1 MNRFTAFCKHSLYVM
16 HATAPRQTGYSTE
29 VKDFK
34 SNQRVSNK
42 PQNPDGDFSRECTQ
56 SALKIIV
63 FYISMQMSSILVTH
77 DTIVQNNVHQELRH
91 DKLKTM
97 LAELI
102 SQPNQTIQRI
112 QDMGEGG
119 GDVAARLMTHGQ
131 QVLSGIRNN
140 SQPQQG
146 TDDTVTQLHVE
157 FQEPRTKE
165 YRELRNALTEL
176 SNRLH
181 ILPNVKD
188 LNGLVKREGDIPVSG
203 GTYSDVWMGTC
214 LGRKVALKALRE
226 VRTTAKKA
234 VKVRSHKNSIR
245 YHF

>member
-1 MNRFTAFCKHSLYVM
+1 ML
-16 HATAPRQTGYSTE
+16 TE
-29 VKDFK
+29 
-34 SNQRVSNK
+34 
-42 PQNPDGDFSRECTQ
+42 
-56 SALKIIV
+56 L
-63 FYISMQMSSILVTH
+63 MSQL
-77 DTIVQNNVHQELRH
+77 
-91 DKLKTM
+91 
-97 LAELI
+97 
-102 SQPNQTIQRI
+102 NQTIQRI
-112 QDMGEGG
+112 QDMGEG
-119 GDVAARLMTHGQ
+119 DDDLAARLMAHGQ

-140 SQPQQG
+140 NNPQPRQG
-146 TDDTVTQLHVE
+146 TDDTITQHHVE

-181 ILPNVKD
+181 ILPTVKD

>member
-1 MNRFTAFCKHSLYVM
+1 M
-16 HATAPRQTGYSTE
+16 
-29 VKDFK
+29 
-34 SNQRVSNK
+34 
-42 PQNPDGDFSRECTQ
+42 
-56 SALKIIV
+56 
-63 FYISMQMSSILVTH
+63 TH
-77 DTIVQNNVHQELRH
+77 DIIVQNHAQQEQRH
-91 DKLKTM
+91 NELKTM
-97 LAELI
+97 FAELM

-112 QDMGEGG
+112 QDMGEDA
-119 GDVAARLMTHGQ
+119 GDVAVRLMTHGQ
-131 QVLSGIRNN
+131 QVLSDIRN
-140 SQPQQG
+140 SPQPRQG
-146 TDDTVTQLHVE
+146 TDDTVTQLRVE

-165 YRELRNALTEL
+165 YKELRHALTEL
-176 SNRLH
+176 SSRLQV
-181 ILPNVKD
+181 LPTVKD

>member
-1 MNRFTAFCKHSLYVM
+1 MN
-16 HATAPRQTGYSTE
+16 
-29 VKDFK
+29 
-34 SNQRVSNK
+34 
-42 PQNPDGDFSRECTQ
+42 
-56 SALKIIV
+56 
-63 FYISMQMSSILVTH
+63 SILVTH
-77 DTIVQNNVHQELRH
+77 DTIVQHTAQQEQQH
-91 DKLKTM
+91 NEIKTM
-97 LAELI
+97 FAELM
-102 SQPNQTIQRI
+102 SQPTQTIQRI
-112 QDMGEGG
+112 QDMGDGG
-119 GDVAARLMTHGQ
+119 GAVAVRLMTHGQ

-140 SQPQQG
+140 NNPQPRQG
-146 TDDTVTQLHVE
+146 TDDTITQHHVE

-181 ILPNVKD
+181 ILPTVKD

-234 VKVRSHKNSIR
+234 VKVRSHENSM
-245 YHF
+245 